1 MTTIEQHVELT
12 NDVLTVP
19 IPAEWRGK
27 GATFKLILDEDEVAP
42 VPVIK
47 PKIDLIQFRGKW
59 AHLTPEQHAAL
70 DQQLT
75 DIRNEWERPIF

>member
-12 NDVLTVP
+12 DDVLTVP

-47 PKIDLIQFRGKW
+47 PKIDLTQFGGKF
-59 AHLTPEQHAAL
+59 AHLPEQTIDRILGEL
-70 DQQLT
+70 DAMRDEWKR
-75 DIRNEWERPIF
+75 DI